1 MLLIKI
7 GQSKRRIDGIPR
19 VSRSENNLEQAS
31 NDYM

>member
-7 GQSKRRIDGIPR
+7 GQSKRRLDGIPR
-19 VSRSENNLEQAS
+19 VGRSENDLEQAS